1 MNGFLRLVLV
11 LGIVFLTTR
20 CSTLGQGDDS
30 PATESSEFSDFD
42 SGSTSNT
49 TAGGP
54 ATTGEDSVEQE
65 LNQSEGAPP
74 SQAAT
79 EKSQDQKNN
88 SLDDEFAQFEK
99 QDADQKS
106 KEQPQQVATQIE
118 PPPPEDKIPPPIVE
132 DVPPPVV
139 EPISPIADE
148 VPRSSKAQITN
159 IRYKANDNGGT
170 LVIDG
175 NQPLQYQ
182 TRLNSETNQFVVEV
196 ENAVLPEKLK
206 RPLNTKDMSGGI
218 GGIDAYQNK
227 GSTTARIVVQLRA
240 GVPEP
245 IIQPE
250 GNSLLVVQTG
260 KTPSENTQQ
269 ASSPDIAVPN
279 NESSKSKDVAVL
291 DKTSS
296 TNESGV
302 SGSSTEMAASA
313 EKVEG
318 GILSSASLSEYLT
331 GNTQFYGKPMSLEVS
346 EMDIREVFKLI
357 AEESGV
363 NMILSEEVK
372 GTITLKLKD
381 VPWDQIFVI
390 LMKTK
395 KLGYTRSGSIIRVTS
410 MKEIK
415 EEEQEALSMLAAR
428 KQQANLKVKVIPI
441 SYADIKKIS
450 DDVSKF
456 LSDRGKVVGDQRTS
470 SIIVTDHDE
479 NIDRAE
485 RLIKA
490 LDVPPPQVLIEGK
503 IVEATD
509 QFQRQIGVN
518 WSGTGQEMKLGDSN
532 SKLKGKTSF
541 DIAPTTSSPTAA
553 AAQLNFSLG
562 TLDVLGDIEAT
573 LSLFEYQ
580 SQVKVLSSPRIVTLH
595 NEKAEINQTISI
607 PLLKESTSNG
617 TSNRSVDFKDV
628 SLKLAVTPQITNDAS
643 VILDVQV
650 SRSFL
655 GATAD
660 QATQAKPVNTRS
672 ATTKVMVR
680 NAQTAV
686 IGGVYQSDQTM
697 GETKVPWIG
706 DIPLLGWLFKNR
718 STDNNKNEL
727 LIFLTPRILGQA
739 DSQVVPTELE
749 GVN

>member
-1 MNGFLRLVLV
+1 MNGFARLILILSLV
-11 LGIVFLTTR
+11 FVSVR

-30 PATESSEFSDFD
+30 PATEDSEFSDFD
-42 SGSTSNT
+42 SGSSSGDIDSTSSNSSNEE
-49 TAGGP
+49 A
-54 ATTGEDSVEQE
+54 SLEQE
-65 LNQSEGAPP
+65 LNQSEGAP
-74 SQAAT
+74 QEQVAEQTA
-79 EKSQDQKNN
+79 QN

-99 QDADQKS
+99 QDENKA
-106 KEQPQQVATQIE
+106 EEPPPPQIVEAQIE
-118 PPPPEDKIPPPIVE
+118 PPPPEESVPPPIVE
-132 DVPPPVV
+132 TMPPPLV
-139 EPISPIADE
+139 EEPVQAA
-148 VPRSSKAQITN
+148 KAQITN

-175 NQPLQYQ
+175 SQPLQYQ
-182 TRLNSETNQFVVEV
+182 TRLNSETNQFIVEV
-196 ENAVLPEKLK
+196 ENAILPQKLK
-206 RPLNTKDMSGGI
+206 RPLNTKDMAGGI

-245 IIQPE
+245 VIQAE

-260 KTPSENTQQ
+260 QGLATSVSAESAASPESE
-269 ASSPDIAVPN
+269 
-279 NESSKSKDVAVL
+279 
-291 DKTSS
+291 
-296 TNESGV
+296 
-302 SGSSTEMAASA
+302 GSSSVAGTEEMQEIGMVKGEGELLAAGS
-313 EKVEG
+313 EKGES
-318 GILSSASLSEYLT
+318 GILSSASLSEFLT

-363 NMILSEEVK
+363 NMILSDDVK
-372 GTITLKLKD
+372 GGVTLKLKD
-381 VPWDQIFVI
+381 VPWDQIFII

-395 KLGYTRSGSIIRVTS
+395 KLGYTRSGSIIRIAS
-410 MKEIK
+410 MADIRA
-415 EEEQEALSMLAAR
+415 EEAEALSMIAAR
-428 KQQANLKVKVIPI
+428 KAQANLKVKVLPV
-441 SYADIKKIS
+441 SYADIKKLS

-456 LSDRGKVVGDQRTS
+456 LSERGKVVGDQRTS
-470 SIIVTDHDE
+470 SLMITDHDE
-479 NIDRAE
+479 NIE
-485 RLIKA
+485 RIEKLIKA
-490 LDVPPPQVLIEGK
+490 IDVPPPQVLIEGK

-518 WSGTGQEMKLGDSN
+518 WSATGQETKLFNSN
-532 SKLKGKTSF
+532 KIKGRSSI
-541 DIAPTTSSPTAA
+541 DIAPTTSSAGAA

-562 TLDVLGDIEAT
+562 TLDVLGDIDAT
-573 LSLFEYQ
+573 LSLFETQ

-595 NEKAEINQTISI
+595 NEKAEINQSISI
-607 PLLKESTSNG
+607 PILSETQSTTG
-617 TSNRSVDFKDV
+617 TTRTATFKDV
-628 SLKLAVTPQITNDAS
+628 SLKLQVTPQITNDAS
-643 VILDVQV
+643 VILDVSV

-655 GATAD
+655 GAVAD
-660 QATQAKPVNTRS
+660 QATQTRPVNTRS
-672 ATTKVMVR
+672 AITKVMVR

-718 STDNNKNEL
+718 NTDSNKNEL

-749 GVN
+749 GVSP